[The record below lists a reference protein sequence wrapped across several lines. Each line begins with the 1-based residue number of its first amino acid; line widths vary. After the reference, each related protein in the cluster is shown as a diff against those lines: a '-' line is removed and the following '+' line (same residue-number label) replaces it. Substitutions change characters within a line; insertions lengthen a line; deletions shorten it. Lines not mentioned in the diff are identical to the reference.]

1 MNEQEKVVAMR
12 IVENYKEMF
21 DFLDFNP
28 VDDLLNAE
36 ELSQAF
42 KDFGK
47 DKIVFSLNLFRKFS
61 FSIKEII

>member
-42 KDFGK
+42 KDFGIYLNYSIQT
-47 DKIVFSLNLFRKFS
+47 KIK
-61 FSIKEII
+61 K

>member
-1 MNEQEKVVAMR
+1 MR

-21 DFLDFNP
+21 DFLDYNP

-47 DKIVFSLNLFRKFS
+47 LKLYYYLKHFYFK
-61 FSIKEII
+61 

>member
-1 MNEQEKVVAMR
+1 MKEQEKVVAMR

-47 DKIVFSLNLFRKFS
+47 FFD
-61 FSIKEII
+61 

>member
-1 MNEQEKVVAMR
+1 MVALR

-21 DFLDFNP
+21 DYLDFNP

-42 KDFGK
+42 KDFGIYNYITTLK
-47 DKIVFSLNLFRKFS
+47 LC
-61 FSIKEII
+61 

>member
-1 MNEQEKVVAMR
+1 LAEQEKMVAMR

-28 VDDLLNAE
+28 VDDFLNAE

-42 KDFGK
+42 KDYGN
-47 DKIVFSLNLFRKFS
+47 KISMFFNITCKS
-61 FSIKEII
+61 E

>member
-1 MNEQEKVVAMR
+1 MVAMR

-21 DFLDFNP
+21 DYLDYDP
-28 VDDLLNAE
+28 VDDFLSAE

-47 DKIVFSLNLFRKFS
+47 RKLINL
-61 FSIKEII
+61 IK

>member
-1 MNEQEKVVAMR
+1 MR

-21 DFLDFNP
+21 DYLDYNP

-42 KDFGK
+42 KDFGN
-47 DKIVFSLNLFRKFS
+47 DNKIKINLLL
-61 FSIKEII
+61 